1 MPPVGATRLKTTRD
15 RRGHTNITKAAGP
28 ELKGSVALFAA
39 LIGDAIAVAIFAGSI
54 RHITAV
60 GDAIFIAVQKWLT
73 HVWNPIVIAIWEI
86 LAIVWVTILVAINF
100 AIIRKAIVITVRI
113 TLVGNT
119 VHITVVARQLAFIWN
134 TIVVAIVAH
143 ATRTNITHI
152 RNIVV
157 VAVGECLADVRD
169 TVVVTI
175 G

>member
-1 MPPVGATRLKTTRD
+1 LPPVGASRLKATGD
-15 RRGHTNITKAAGP
+15 RRGHTNITKTASP
-28 ELKGSVALFAA
+28 KLKRSIALFAA
-39 LIGDAIAVAIFAGSI
+39 LIGDAITVAIFAGSI

-60 GDAIFIAVQKWLT
+60 GNSIFIAVQKRLT
-73 HVWNPIVIAIWEI
+73 HVRDTVLITIWEF
-86 LAIVWVTILVAINF
+86 LAIVWVAILVAIDF
-100 AIIRKAIVITVRI
+100 AIIRETIVVTVRI

-119 VHITVVARQLAFIWN
+119 VDITVVAHQLAFIRN

-143 ATRTNITHI
+143 ATRTNIARI

-169 TVVVTI
+169 SVVVTI